1 LNGLRVGAV
10 TYLNAR
16 PLTFCLSELA
26 PDIEIVVDLPSRLA
40 AGLAEGRLD
49 IALIPSIE
57 YLRQPGCSIV
67 SDACVCCD
75 GASRSVIFYSRVPV
89 ERIRTLALD
98 EGSRTS
104 AALARIL
111 LAEQFDL
118 RPKLESLPI
127 GSSLEDTDADA
138 VMLIGD
144 RGMCPVRGDFEFV
157 WDLGLEWS
165 RWAGLPFVF
174 AMWVARPSVTLNSA
188 TIRSAEKILADARD
202 RGVEQM
208 AKIARLAAPDIGL
221 PEDECLSY
229 LRDSL
234 GFKLGQRERQGLETF
249 YQLAGRHGLGPE
261 QKAES

>member
-1 LNGLRVGAV
+1 MGAV